1 MPQRAVVRTGPRERT
16 QQGTESLDVAPNG
29 GASRQPTPMRCL
41 QCGTTWYSR
50 VATLIVESGMGC
62 ARCGAPLAIPDAD
75 T

>member
-1 MPQRAVVRTGPRERT
+1 MSQRAVVRTGPRERS
-16 QQGTESLDVAPNG
+16 QQGAEPLDVAPRAAAG
-29 GASRQPTPMRCL
+29 GEPTPLRCL

-75 T
+75 D

>member
-1 MPQRAVVRTGPRERT
+1 MSQRAVVRTGPRERT
-16 QQGTESLDVAPNG
+16 QQGADSLDVTPKG
-29 GASRQPTPMRCL
+29 GASRDPTPLRCL

-75 T
+75 D